1 MAAPRRGHD
10 LQRMASRSCPLVG
23 LLAIALSSRAA
34 GQVARHEFTEV
45 HLGVATH
52 IVLYADEATARAAA
66 RAAFA
71 RIAALEDV
79 LSDWRPESELSRL
92 SAPSDSWLPVSA
104 DLFTVLER
112 ALQIAWASRG
122 AFDPTVGPYVAL
134 WREAR
139 RTGRLPAESTLTA
152 ARRRVGWRMVSLDTA
167 ARAVRLGAPRMR
179 LDLGGIAKGY
189 ILGLALTTLRAHGV
203 GAALI
208 EAGGDVVVG
217 DPPPDRPGWLIEIAG
232 AEGIHANV
240 AVSTSGTGEQYVE
253 IGGVR
258 YAHVVDPRTGLGV
271 TTRRTVTVVASD
283 AATADALATALV
295 VLGADDGA
303 EILARFP
310 DVSVTWR
317 E

>member
-1 MAAPRRGHD
+1 
-10 LQRMASRSCPLVG
+10 MASRSCPLVG

-34 GQVARHEFTEV
+34 AQVARHEFTEV
-45 HLGVATH
+45 HLGVATR

-258 YAHVVDPRTGLGV
+258 YAHVVDPRTGLGA

>member
-1 MAAPRRGHD
+1 MAAPRRVHD
-10 LQRMASRSCPLVG
+10 LHRMASRSRSLVV
-23 LLAIALSSRAA
+23 LLAIALSSRGAA
-34 GQVARHEFTEV
+34 QVARHEFTEV
-45 HLGVATH
+45 HLGVATR

-79 LSDWRPESELSRL
+79 MSDWRPETEISRL
-92 SAPSDSWLPVSA
+92 SAPPDSWVPVSA
-104 DLFTVLER
+104 ELFTVLER
-112 ALQIAWASRG
+112 ALQVAWASQG

-134 WREAR
+134 WRETR

-152 ARRRVGWRMVSLDTA
+152 VRRRVGWRMVSLDTA
-167 ARAVRLGAPRMR
+167 ARAVRLGVPGMR
-179 LDLGGIAKGY
+179 LDLGGIAKGH
-189 ILGLALTTLRAHGV
+189 ILGRALATLRAHGV

-217 DPPPDRPGWLIEIAG
+217 DPPPDRPGWVIEIAG
-232 AEGIHANV
+232 AEGVHANV
-240 AVSTSGTGEQYVE
+240 AVSTSGTGEQNVE
-253 IGGVR
+253 IGGVG

-295 VLGADDGA
+295 VLGAIDGA
-303 EILARFP
+303 AVLARFP
-310 DVSVTWR
+310 DVLVVWR
-317 E
+317 

>member
-1 MAAPRRGHD
+1 
-10 LQRMASRSCPLVG
+10 MASRSCPLVG

-34 GQVARHEFTEV
+34 AQVARHEFTEV
-45 HLGVATH
+45 HLGVATR

-167 ARAVRLGAPRMR
+167 ARAVRLGAPWMR